1 MVMELQ
7 TEIFIIFVVEVA
19 QNATELNIVSF
30 IDLVYLTVCLMQSV
44 YGS

>member
-1 MVMELQ
+1 MELQ

-30 IDLVYLTVCLMQSV
+30 IDLVYLTICLNENSL